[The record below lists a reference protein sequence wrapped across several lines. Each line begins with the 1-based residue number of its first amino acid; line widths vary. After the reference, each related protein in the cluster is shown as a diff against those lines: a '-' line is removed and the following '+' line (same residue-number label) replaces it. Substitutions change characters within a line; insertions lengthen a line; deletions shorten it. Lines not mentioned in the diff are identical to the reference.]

1 MQDGECSITAVELV
15 LSTEDYALDRRILVT
30 KDSVNVKRV
39 ENASI

>member
-1 MQDGECSITAVELV
+1 MQDGECSITALELV

-30 KDSVNVKRV
+30 KDEIRAKRV